1 MTEFQKLPG
10 RIPWAAIRA
19 NNDAHLIKKSQRGK
33 NVLDDPSRM
42 GQKAIIDFLEHW
54 HNRQE
59 AGKSWP
65 LKFLTPEH
73 LPIKNQ
79 DSTSRQTQGTMG
91 NHPRVGEDGGHIS
104 RNGDSDGVAGE
115 EGMAQATA
123 GGEEGMAQGTAGG
136 GLNNAGDTIE
146 VPMTPSQVEIPHR
159 RLFLESLSKE
169 AGYQKLIMLLDTA
182 DVSIVDFIVIELILT
197 KPPAPR

>member
-1 MTEFQKLPG
+1 
-10 RIPWAAIRA
+10 
-19 NNDAHLIKKSQRGK
+19 
-33 NVLDDPSRM
+33 M
-42 GQKAIIDFLEHW
+42 GQKAIIRFLEHW

-73 LPIKNQ
+73 LPIENQ

-91 NHPRVGEDGGHIS
+91 NNPRVAEDGGHIS
-104 RNGDSDGVAGE
+104 RNGDSDSVAGE
-115 EGMAQATA
+115 GGMA
-123 GGEEGMAQGTAGG
+123 EGTAGG
-136 GLNNAGDTIE
+136 GLNDAGDTIE
-146 VPMTPSQVEIPHR
+146 VPMIPAQVEIPRR

-197 KPPAPR
+197 KPPAP

>member
-1 MTEFQKLPG
+1 
-10 RIPWAAIRA
+10 
-19 NNDAHLIKKSQRGK
+19 
-33 NVLDDPSRM
+33 M
-42 GQKAIIDFLEHW
+42 GQKAIIHFLEHW

-65 LKFLTPEH
+65 LKFLTPER
-73 LPIKNQ
+73 LPIENQ

-115 EGMAQATA
+115 EGMA
-123 GGEEGMAQGTAGG
+123 EGTAGG
-136 GLNNAGDTIE
+136 GLNNAGDMIE
-146 VPMTPSQVEIPHR
+146 VPMIPAQVEIPRR

-197 KPPAPR
+197 KPPARRGGGCSRAPSTHLGTLGILQGSSPRCLPQPERCSIFVKCSFLGEEKTTGSL